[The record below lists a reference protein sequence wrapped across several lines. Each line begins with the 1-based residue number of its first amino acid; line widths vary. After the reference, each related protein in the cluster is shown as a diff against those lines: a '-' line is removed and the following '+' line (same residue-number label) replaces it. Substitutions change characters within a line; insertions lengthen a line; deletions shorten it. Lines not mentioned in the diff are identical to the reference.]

1 MLLLVQKNRKKIS
14 RIDPNS
20 KTSKVLEQKFASLGL
35 QNPLK
40 MRIKLMGSKVN
51 SQQAY
56 SHLFIKTMEKE
67 WKREI
72 WTIFGNFAQVWAS

>member
-1 MLLLVQKNRKKIS
+1 MNKN
-14 RIDPNS
+14 
-20 KTSKVLEQKFASLGL
+20 LGL

-40 MRIKLMGSKVN
+40 IKIKLMGSKVN